1 MKLRS
6 VPAATGLQWVRL
18 GMRTF
23 LRQPLAMSG
32 LFFLFMVAISLLAL
46 LPFIGTALSALL
58 TPAANLGLMAASKE
72 AADGRFPMPSTLVTA
87 FRAGPEKT
95 RGMLVLGGV
104 YGLALLLVLGLATLL
119 DTSAPVAAD
128 AAEMTAEAM
137 VQATLASPSLWV
149 AMVVMVPL
157 QMLFWHAPALL
168 FWHGVPPVK
177 SLFFSAMAC
186 WTNKGALLVFML
198 GWMGVFMLLGLVIS
212 VVGALLGGAQVLTI
226 ILYPAVLFMASMFF
240 TSIYFTFSDSFQT
253 ATDLDDAPP
262 PSDEGTP
269 S

>member
-6 VPAATGLQWVRL
+6 VPAATGLQWVKL

-32 LFFLFMVAISLLAL
+32 LFFLFMVAISLLSL
-46 LPFIGTALSALL
+46 LPLIGTALSALL

-72 AADGRFPMPSTLVTA
+72 ASEGRFPMPSTLVTG
-87 FRAGPEKT
+87 FRAGAEKT
-95 RGMLVLGGV
+95 RGMLVLGGL
-104 YGLALLLVLGLATLL
+104 YGFALLLVLGLATLL
-119 DTSAPVAAD
+119 DTSAPVSAD

-149 AMVVMVPL
+149 AMAVMVPL

-168 FWHGVPPVK
+168 LWHGVSPVK

-186 WTNKGALLVFML
+186 WANKGALLVFML

-212 VVGALLGGAQVLTI
+212 VVGAMLGGAQVLTI

-240 TSIYFTFSDSFQT
+240 TSIYFTFRDSFYT
-253 ATDLDDAPP
+253 ATDPDGATPP
-262 PSDEGTP
+262 TDEGASP
-269 S
+269 